1 MEELIIQF
9 SKNLVSKNILLSYIF
24 FFLSQA
30 LQVLFPP
37 YPGDMVL
44 ILEGYLSEIAG
55 VNIILVIINAIS
67 ATYFSS
73 VALYLLGNKEGEKIL
88 HSKIINRLFETDKVL
103 KLRRLFDRFGSVVI
117 IVSKFIPGIY
127 SIAVLSAGVFKVER
141 KVAYTSIFIITSIH
155 HIALITLGK
164 VLGENWTYVFRK
176 IEMYNKQMLML
187 IIPLIFIY
195 LIIMK
200 IKKKIFD

>member
-9 SKNLVSKNILLSYIF
+9 SKNIVSQNILLSYVF
-24 FFLSQA
+24 FFVSQA

-55 VNIILVIINAIS
+55 INIVLVILNAIS

-73 VALYLLGNKEGEKIL
+73 VVLYILGDIEGKKIL
-88 HSKIINRLFETDKVL
+88 QSKIIMKLFETDKVL
-103 KLRRLFDRFGSVVI
+103 KLKRLFDRFGAIVI

-127 SIAVLSAGVFKVER
+127 SITVLSAGIFKVKKE
-141 KVAYTSIFIITSIH
+141 VAYTAIFIITSIH
-155 HIALITLGK
+155 HIALIILGK

-176 IEMYNKQMLML
+176 IEVYNRQMLML
-187 IIPLIFIY
+187 IIPIAFLY
-195 LIIMK
+195 LII
-200 IKKKIFD
+200 IKLKNKIFR